1 MERKIQLKVCGMR
14 DENNIMQVAALR
26 PDYMGFIF
34 FPKSPRFVGMDFM
47 IPASFPS
54 DIKRVGV
61 VVNEST
67 DVMIDLHRR
76 LGLHYL
82 QLHGHE
88 SVEQV
93 KALND
98 AGVHVIKVFSV
109 DDSFDFSTTIPYE
122 KHVSFFLFDTK
133 GKYYGGNAM
142 AFNWEKLK
150 EYNQRVPFF
159 LSGGLNEE
167 NVKGIDAL
175 QGMNL
180 WALDVNSGVEI
191 SPALKD
197 VDKIKAFDK
206 ILC

>member
-14 DENNIMQVAALR
+14 DEDNIMQVAALR

-34 FPKSPRFVGMDFM
+34 FPTSPRFVGMDFM
-47 IPASFPS
+47 IPSSFPVN
-54 DIKRVGV
+54 IKRVGV
-61 VVNEST
+61 FVNEANE
-67 DVMIDLHRR
+67 VMIELHHR
-76 LGLHYL
+76 LKLDFL

-88 SVEQV
+88 SVAQV
-93 KALND
+93 RDLQEK
-98 AGVHVIKVFSV
+98 GIKVIKVFSV
-109 DDSFDFSTTIPYE
+109 DDSFDFSTIISYE

-150 EYNQRVPFF
+150 EYNQKVPFF

-167 NVKGIDAL
+167 NVKGIEAL
-175 QGMNL
+175 KAMNL
-180 WALDVNSGVEI
+180 HALDVNSGVEI

-197 VDKIKAFDK
+197 IDKLKAFDK

>member
-1 MERKIQLKVCGMR
+1 MR
-14 DENNIMQVAALR
+14 DEQNILQVASLR

-34 FPKSPRFVGMDFM
+34 FAKSPRFVGMDFQL
-47 IPASFPS
+47 PS
-54 DIKRVGV
+54 TLPSKIKRVGV
-61 VVNEST
+61 FVNERT
-67 DVMIDLHRR
+67 DVMLDLHER
-76 LGLHYL
+76 LKLDFL

-93 KALND
+93 RDLQSKN
-98 AGVHVIKVFSV
+98 VKIIKVFSV

-122 KHVSFFLFDTK
+122 KHVAFFLFDTK

-150 EYNQRVPFF
+150 EYNQAVPFF

-167 NVKGIDAL
+167 NVQGIDAL
-175 QGMNL
+175 SGMNL
-180 WALDVNSGVEI
+180 HALDVNSGVEI

-197 VDKIKAFDK
+197 VEKIKAFDK
-206 ILC
+206 TLC

>member
-1 MERKIQLKVCGMR
+1 MERRIQLKVCGMR
-14 DENNIMQVAALR
+14 DENNIMQVAALH

-34 FPKSPRFVGMDFM
+34 FPKSPRFVGMDFK
-47 IPASFPS
+47 IPSSFPK

-61 VVNEST
+61 FVNESSN
-67 DVMIDLHRR
+67 VMIDLHQR
-76 LGLHYL
+76 LKLDFL

-88 SVEQV
+88 SAEQV
-93 KALND
+93 RDLHGK
-98 AGVHVIKVFSV
+98 GIKVIKVFSV
-109 DDSFDFSTTIPYE
+109 DDSFNFSTTIPYE

-150 EYNQRVPFF
+150 EYNQKVPFF

-175 QGMNL
+175 TGMNL
-180 WALDVNSGVEI
+180 YALDVNSGVEV

-197 VDKIKAFDK
+197 IDKIKAFDK